1 MNGRV
6 PGLRFGAAA
15 AFGVAWLLA
24 GGFPLVAS
32 ATGTEGGR
40 SLTQEYHSL
49 QMVCTRCHGLE
60 LVRDTPRSY
69 GEWHDTVQSMV
80 DRGATGTDQQFE
92 DLMDYLHRTLTTI
105 GVNNADAS
113 ELEIVLGVSDRAA
126 QAIIRRRTQRK
137 FTSLADLESVA
148 GTDAA
153 ALRKKARLIFFN

>member
-1 MNGRV
+1 V
-6 PGLRFGAAA
+6 PGFRFGAAA
-15 AFGVAWLLA
+15 AFGVAWLVA
-24 GGFPLVAS
+24 GGFPLAAK
-32 ATGTEGGR
+32 ATGAEGGR
-40 SLTQEYHSL
+40 SLAQEYHSL

-69 GEWHDTVQSMV
+69 DEWHDTVQSMV

-113 ELEIVLGVSDRAA
+113 ELEIVLGVSDRVA
-126 QAIIRRRTQRK
+126 QAIVRRRTQRK
-137 FTSLADLESVA
+137 FTSLADLESVP

-153 ALRKKARLIFFN
+153 ALKRKARLIFFN